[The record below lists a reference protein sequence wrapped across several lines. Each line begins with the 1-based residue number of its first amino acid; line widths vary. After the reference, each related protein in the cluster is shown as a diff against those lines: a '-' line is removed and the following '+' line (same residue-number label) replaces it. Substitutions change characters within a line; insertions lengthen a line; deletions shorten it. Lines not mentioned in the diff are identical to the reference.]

1 MSEVLT
7 AVSPDILDSLG
18 GIDPASSL
26 AAARQTRE
34 AATRHTQGSYE
45 AIFSAVAAE
54 NSELPL
60 SLRFWLAEKIALLQQ
75 DEILQRFYAERL
87 ADFPLPDTSPALQ
100 RAQAWV
106 ERLTTAPVSATP
118 EQLRDLQQVGWSTED
133 IVTLSQLVAFVNFQ
147 SRLLRGYRLIA
158 GRDVKTHPAL
168 SAVAGSWH
176 TQPQTHSGKAAPQ
189 AFTQAE
195 LGWEPWISAK
205 PLAEYNEAEQAI
217 LARYGHT
224 DSDYFRLLGRNLPVL
239 EQRTLTDKGIFYT
252 PGGLPRKERELVAA
266 VTSKVNGCI
275 FCASVHARKAS
286 QLSKQT
292 EDVQRLLDV
301 EPGDEL
307 GQGQSPRWQ
316 AIIDFAA
323 RLSATPALADAH
335 DLARLREQG
344 LDTLEIVDVVQSAA
358 FFSWANRLMLTLG
371 EPFWPED

>member
-7 AVSPDILDSLG
+7 AVSPDILGLLG
-18 GIDPASSL
+18 GIDPTSSL

-54 NSELPL
+54 NSDLPL
-60 SLRFWLAEKIALLQQ
+60 SLRFWLAEKIALLLQ
-75 DEILQRFYAERL
+75 DDILQRFYAERL
-87 ADFPLPDTSPALQ
+87 ADFPAPHLSPALQ
-100 RAQAWV
+100 RAQSWA
-106 ERLTTAPVSATP
+106 ERLTTAPISATP
-118 EQLRDLQQVGWSTED
+118 EQLRDLQQLGWSIED

-147 SRLLRGYRLIA
+147 SRLLRGFRLIA
-158 GRDVKTHPAL
+158 GRDVTTHPAL

-176 TQPQTHSGKAAPQ
+176 RQPQTLSGKAAPQ

-195 LGWEPWISAK
+195 LGWEPWLSAK
-205 PLAEYNEAEQAI
+205 PLGEFNEAEQAV
-217 LARYGHT
+217 LTRFGHT

-301 EPGDEL
+301 EAGDGL
-307 GQGQSPRWQ
+307 GQGQLPRWQ

-323 RLSATPALADAH
+323 RLSSTPALADTH

-344 LDTLEIVDVVQSAA
+344 LDTLEIMDVVQSAA

-371 EPFWPED
+371 EPFWPEA

>member
-7 AVSPDILDSLG
+7 AVSPDILDALG
-18 GIDPASSL
+18 GIDSASSL

-45 AIFSAVAAE
+45 AIFNAAADE
-54 NSELPL
+54 NSSLPL

-75 DEILQRFYAERL
+75 DDILQRFYAEHL
-87 ADFPLPDTSPALQ
+87 ADFPAPDTSPALQ

-118 EQLRDLQQVGWSTED
+118 EQLRDLQQAGWSTED
-133 IVTLSQLVAFVNFQ
+133 IVTLSQLAAFVNFQ

-176 TQPQTHSGKAAPQ
+176 TQPQTRSGKAAPQ

-195 LGWEPWISAK
+195 LGWEPWLNAK
-205 PLAEYNEAEQAI
+205 PLADYNEAEQAI
-217 LARYGHT
+217 LARFGHT

-239 EQRTLTDKGIFYT
+239 EQRTLTDKGVFYT

-371 EPFWPED
+371 EPFWPEA